1 MLPTAETPLPTFP
14 PALLVTQCEMES
26 GAGDTVVRSFVST
39 RVRNSDGALRLRLSM
54 QGSISALLIYTT
66 FPLFFFSLCIFFI
79 YPSNLFLNPSAI
91 PKRNYYFFFKL
102 PLHSRLSSSS
112 SSSSSCH
119 VVVVVWLSRAGS
131 GWALNPLPTASRM

>member
-26 GAGDTVVRSFVST
+26 AAGDTVVRSFVST

-54 QGSISALLIYTT
+54 QGSIPALLIYTT
-66 FPLFFFSLCIFFI
+66 FPLFFFSLHFLYLPLKPLSQPICNPKTYFF
-79 YPSNLFLNPSAI
+79 FF
-91 PKRNYYFFFKL
+91 FFFKL

-112 SSSSSCH
+112 SSCH
-119 VVVVVWLSRAGS
+119 VVVAVWLSRAGS
-131 GWALNPLPTASRM
+131 GWALNPLPTGSRM